1 MASYGDNDGKA
12 MLFLHH
18 VTVDTPIKAE
28 YRVKLSIDGSE
39 TRLTRN
45 RQTSLWTPPKS
56 LEVSDLS
63 KVRVTL
69 KTGHTII
76 GVPLGKEET
85 VIEIGIEDV
94 IEQFLRTMDH
104 EVSVSGKCTF
114 LKHPTAVTVSFRPP
128 PTSDSVR
135 SELQRLHEKMNE
147 FRHVMGDSTQE
158 HLDTVIKYGVAFS
171 ELDPRSSIAF
181 GILSIT
187 FELLKEQKKR
197 DQSVS
202 DLASQLKRIFPFASK
217 SLEEAIDDNTDL
229 LRKTIGRLYSL
240 AIDVAEFTYDY
251 VKQNR
256 FSACFFGTSRSR
268 IHGLIERLGKSI
280 ISADDQQKIGELEG
294 DFKAIVED
302 FERAVDVETLKT
314 VRSIEETMLL
324 SRLQPLQTGY
334 NHDRRCMDGTRV
346 ALLDEILE
354 WASRPIVEGTSP
366 SQNVYWLYGIPGIGK
381 TAMANSICFRLHKQ
395 GQLGGGFFCRR
406 DDPKLSDPKYV
417 LPTLV
422 CKLAETWG
430 GYRKVVAERLRKD
443 PHLNQSSAGNEL
455 FLQLLSSLQNH
466 PPHPLVLVIDG
477 FDECGDISRRRS
489 ILTTLLDASLR
500 VSWIRVVITSRQEED
515 IESTFSRPEYRN
527 HYSSKDLTT
536 EDNERK
542 DINLFARS
550 KLTSISGRDDWPGDD
565 KLAQIVERSGG
576 LFIYIETLWHLLQEE
591 LDKDQCLDQA
601 LSGESQDVLSGL
613 YNLYSTTINAR
624 IGRNKEAFRSVIGVI
639 IEAGQYQ
646 PLPDESVAQLI
657 GVRTDVVT
665 TLVNKLRS
673 LLYRDTATNGG
684 IRVRHLSIID
694 FLTGRNCPEEIKVDV
709 EQVNRDMGA
718 FCVRRM
724 TQELRFNICCLESS
738 FIPNRNIADLA
749 SRIKQNIS
757 IALLYSCLY
766 WSDHLCHTP
775 DTGDKK
781 IYLALDKFTEDGRLL
796 YWVEV
801 LSLTGKIY
809 VGESGLRRILSWIKL
824 SQEPLFG
831 HIHDALK
838 FLLMFRVPIAT
849 STPHIYVSGLAF
861 VPTDTTICNDG
872 AKLFQK
878 LLKVE
883 KGRSNRWPA
892 LPDTLR
898 GHSREI
904 FGVSYSPDGRYIASA
919 SRDQTIRIWDA
930 ESGVTVGE
938 PLKGHTDSVNCIAYS
953 PDGHHIASGSDD
965 RTIRIWDAITG
976 AAVGEPL
983 EGHTNDIHRIAYS
996 PDGRHIASVS
1006 PEKTVRIWDAKT
1018 GAAVGDPLEG
1028 HTDCIFDIAYSPDGR
1043 HIASGS
1049 SDGTIRIWDAITG
1062 AAVGVPLVGHEHAI
1076 IGIAYS
1082 PDGRHIASGSSDTTV
1097 RIWDAK
1103 TGAAVGDPLEGLT
1116 GGIFSI
1122 VYSPD
1127 GRHIASSSY
1136 GAVQIWDAKT
1146 GVAVSKLLG
1155 GRTDYPFFCIAY
1167 SPDGHRIV
1175 GCEGS
1180 RVRTWDTKTGVAIGE
1195 PLEEHIGSIY
1205 SIAYSPNGLHIA
1217 SGSDDRT
1224 IRIWD
1229 AKRGAAVSRPL
1240 KGHTDSIYS
1249 IAYSP
1254 DGRHIASGSRDRTI
1268 RIWDAITGAAVSELL
1283 EGHEDSIQSI
1293 AYSPDGLHIA
1303 SGSYIGTIQI
1313 WDAKTGAA
1321 VGEPLKGHTYWIHSI
1336 AYSPDGR
1343 HIASGSGDGT
1353 VRIWDVRTGA
1363 AVGEPLEGHTDSIYS
1378 IAYSPD
1384 GCHIASGSYIGTIQ
1398 IWDAKTGTAVVY
1410 SPDGRHITSASED
1423 RTIRIWDA
1431 NTRVAIGEP
1440 LKGLQGYIY
1449 SVAYSPDGRHIASG
1463 STDRTIRI
1471 WNSTTLQSDLWM
1483 NAGAVDLSLDSDG
1496 WVHHPDGGLWFWV
1509 PEDCRDGLVCPTM
1522 LTIPTNGRYRGM
1534 KIDLNEFS
1542 FGLSWTDIKK
1552 TDP

>member
-1 MASYGDNDGKA
+1 MNSYGDNDGKA

-45 RQTSLWTPPKS
+45 RQTSSWTPSKS

-63 KVRVTL
+63 KVLVTL
-69 KTGHTII
+69 KTGHNII
-76 GVPLGKEET
+76 GVPLGREET
-85 VIEIGIEDV
+85 VIEIDIADV

-104 EVSVSGKCTF
+104 EVSISGKCTF
-114 LKHPTAVTVSFRPP
+114 LKHPTAVTVSFCPP

-135 SELQRLHEKMNE
+135 SELRRLHEKMNE
-147 FRHVMGDSTQE
+147 FRHVMGDPTQK

-171 ELDPRSSIAF
+171 ELDPRSKIAF
-181 GILSIT
+181 GVLSVT

-251 VKQNR
+251 VKQNW
-256 FSACFFGTSRSR
+256 FK
-268 IHGLIERLGKSI
+268 RLGKSI

-294 DFKAIVED
+294 DFKALVED

-324 SRLQPLQTGY
+324 NRLQPLQTGY

-354 WASRPIVEGTSP
+354 WALRPIVEGTSP

-406 DDPKLSDPKYV
+406 DDPKMSDPKYV

-430 GYRKVVAERLRKD
+430 GYRKMVAERLRKD

-500 VSWIRVVITSRQEED
+500 FNWIRVVITSRQEED
-515 IESTFSRPEYRN
+515 IESTFSRPEYIG

-536 EDNERK
+536 EDNKRK

-550 KLTSISGRDDWPGDD
+550 KFTSISGRDDWPGDD

-576 LFIYIETLWHLLQEE
+576 LFIYIETLWHLVQEE
-591 LDKDQCLDQA
+591 LDRDQCLDQA

-613 YNLYSTTINAR
+613 YDLYSTTINAR

-684 IRVRHLSIID
+684 IRVRHLSIIE
-694 FLTGRNCPEEIKVDV
+694 FLTGRNCPEEIKVDSK
-709 EQVNRDMGA
+709 QVNRDMGG
-718 FCVRRM
+718 FCVRIM
-724 TQELRFNICCLESS
+724 TQELRFNICRLESS

-749 SRIKQNIS
+749 PRIKQNIS

-801 LSLTGKIY
+801 LSLTGKIH

-824 SQEPLFG
+824 SQEPLFR
-831 HIHDALK
+831 HMHDALK
-838 FLLMFRVPIAT
+838 FLLMFRAPIVT

-872 AKLFQK
+872 SKLFQK

-919 SRDQTIRIWDA
+919 SRDETIRIWDA
-930 ESGVTVGE
+930 ESGVTIGE

-965 RTIRIWDAITG
+965 KTIRIWDAMTG

-983 EGHTNDIHRIAYS
+983 EGHTDRIRRIAYS
-996 PDGRHIASVS
+996 PDNRHIASVS
-1006 PEKTVRIWDAKT
+1006 VDKTVRIWDAKI

-1028 HTDCIFDIAYSPDGR
+1028 HTTPIFGIAYSPDGL

-1049 SDGTIRIWDAITG
+1049 HDCTIRIWDAITG
-1062 AAVGVPLVGHEHAI
+1062 AAVGVPLVGHEDAI
-1076 IGIAYS
+1076 ISIAYS
-1082 PDGRHIASGSSDTTV
+1082 PDGRHIASGSRNGTI
-1097 RIWDAK
+1097 RIWDTI
-1103 TGAAVGDPLEGLT
+1103 TGMAVIELLSRYAD
-1116 GGIFSI
+1116 SI
-1122 VYSPD
+1122 QSIAYSPD
-1127 GRHIASSSY
+1127 GRSIASSSV
-1136 GAVQIWDAKT
+1136 GTVQIWDAKT
-1146 GVAVSKLLG
+1146 GVAVSKPLE
-1155 GRTDYPFFCIAY
+1155 GRTGYPIHYIAY
-1167 SPDGHRIV
+1167 SPDGRRIV
-1175 GCEGS
+1175 GCGGLEIHI
-1180 RVRTWDTKTGVAIGE
+1180 WDTKTGVAIGE
-1195 PLEEHIGSIY
+1195 PPEEHIGWIN
-1205 SIAYSPNGLHIA
+1205 SIAYSPDGRHIA
-1217 SGSDDRT
+1217 SGSEDMTIRIWDAKIGAAVDGRHIASGSHDRT

-1229 AKRGAAVSRPL
+1229 AITGVAVGKLLTRHADSIQCIAYSPDGRNIASGSYDKTIRIWNIITWAAVDEPL
-1240 KGHTDSIYS
+1240 EGHTGPIYS

-1254 DGRHIASGSRDRTI
+1254 DGRHIASGS
-1268 RIWDAITGAAVSELL
+1268 W
-1283 EGHEDSIQSI
+1283 
-1293 AYSPDGLHIA
+1293 
-1303 SGSYIGTIQI
+1303 
-1313 WDAKTGAA
+1313 
-1321 VGEPLKGHTYWIHSI
+1321 
-1336 AYSPDGR
+1336 
-1343 HIASGSGDGT
+1343 DGT
-1353 VRIWDVRTGA
+1353 VRIWDVKTGA
-1363 AVGEPLEGHTDSIYS
+1363 GVGEPLKGHVNYIPS

-1384 GCHIASGSYIGTIQ
+1384 GCHIASGSEIGTIQ
-1398 IWDAKTGTAVVY
+1398 IWDAKAGAAVGEPLKGHTDWICSIAY
-1410 SPDGRHITSASED
+1410 SPDGRYLTSGSRD
-1423 RTIRIWDA
+1423 STIRIWDA
-1431 NTRVAIGEP
+1431 NTRTAVGEP
-1440 LKGLQGYIY
+1440 LKGLQGCIY
-1449 SVAYSPDGRHIASG
+1449 SVTYSPDGRHIASG
-1463 STDRTIRI
+1463 STDRTIRV
-1471 WNSTTLQSDLWM
+1471 WNSTTLQCEEFTISVIRFTYLLQLICGWM
-1483 NAGAVDLSLDSDG
+1483 LM
-1496 WVHHPDGGLWFWV
+1496 P
-1509 PEDCRDGLVCPTM
+1509 
-1522 LTIPTNGRYRGM
+1522 
-1534 KIDLNEFS
+1534 
-1542 FGLSWTDIKK
+1542 
-1552 TDP
+1552 